1 MFPPAVGRSGESW
14 HRVGHQWGIEGRH
27 AMASFYGTE
36 TFAIDHKGRLS
47 VPAAMRRAASRGK
60 SANDFFLVAGFEGC
74 LALYPLDDWKRV
86 EERLRRIPMGDRRGR
101 AFARAFLL
109 DACKVTVD
117 AQGRVTIPPA
127 LMHRAGL
134 GKDAVLHG
142 QVDRIEIWN
151 PDRLKH
157 VVAETDGKLETLADE
172 VLGRE

>member
-1 MFPPAVGRSGESW
+1 
-14 HRVGHQWGIEGRH
+14 
-27 AMASFYGTE
+27 MASFYGTE

-74 LALYPLDDWKRV
+74 LALYPLDDWRRV

-127 LMHRAGL
+127 LMGRAGL

-151 PDRLKH
+151 PERLKK
-157 VVAETDGKLETLADE
+157 VVSETDGQLESLADE